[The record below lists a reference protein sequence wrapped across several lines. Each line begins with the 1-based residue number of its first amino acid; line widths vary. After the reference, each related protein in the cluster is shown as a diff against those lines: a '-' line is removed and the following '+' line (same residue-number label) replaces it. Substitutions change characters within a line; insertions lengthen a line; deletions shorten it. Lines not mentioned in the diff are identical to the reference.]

1 MSISIKNTKFL
12 DANKYSSDSNKSED
26 GLSSSSTEF
35 FDAKSSLTEFFD
47 IDAAVAS
54 QHNYDSSID
63 IGARSSGEEASLISN
78 YPKSVQEFAQ
88 KIGKA
93 SSSVIGK
100 WPCAY
105 DGGFFKKA
113 GRAALISGVA
123 TGYSGFSCNSSWMGS
138 WSNRRGS
145 ISYLHDCSVC
155 NGDKKRF

>member
-1 MSISIKNTKFL
+1 MRISIENTKAF
-12 DANKYSSDSNKSED
+12 DSNV
-26 GLSSSSTEF
+26 
-35 FDAKSSLTEFFD
+35 
-47 IDAAVAS
+47 AVER
-54 QHNYDSSID
+54 QHNDESS
-63 IGARSSGEEASLISN
+63 GARSSGEEASLISN